1 MSSSLTIGTKNK
13 TLVNQRQ
20 GAKAMAKEVIK
31 VRGGADLTGQVNISG
46 AKNSAVALIPAS
58 LMASTGSVKL
68 EGLPEISDV
77 KTLMSLLN
85 DLNIKTELDG
95 TTLEVNAEEAVNMP
109 LPNNKVQSLRASY
122 YMMGAMLS
130 RFKKCVIGLPGGC
143 PLGPRPIDQHIKGF
157 EALGAKVTNE
167 HGAMYLTAE
176 KLVGAKIFF
185 DVVSVG
191 ATINMML
198 AASCAEGRTTLEN
211 VAKEPEIVDVA
222 SLLNNMG
229 ANIKGAGTDT
239 IRIEG
244 VESLH
249 GTMHN
254 IIPDRIEAGTYMVVG
269 AATGK
274 NYKVNN
280 IIPTHMESLTS
291 KLEEMGVDI
300 EIGDDYAII
309 NKPESYKSVSI
320 KTQVYPGFATDLQQP
335 ITPLMFKADGVS
347 KITETIYPA
356 RFRHVDELA
365 RMNAHIDKK
374 SGSALIY
381 PSDLKGAEVYASD
394 LRAGASLLIAGLLA
408 DGVTTIH
415 NVNHIDRGYADIV
428 KKLESL
434 GADIWR
440 DTVEEED

>member
-1 MSSSLTIGTKNK
+1 
-13 TLVNQRQ
+13 
-20 GAKAMAKEVIK
+20 MAKEVIK
-31 VRGGADLTGQVNISG
+31 VRGGAHLTGEVNIIG

-58 LMASTGSVKL
+58 LMASSGSVVL

-85 DLNIKTELDG
+85 DLNITTKLDG
-95 TTLEVNAEEAVNMP
+95 TTLAVNAEEAVNMP
-109 LPNNKVQSLRASY
+109 LSNNKVQSLRASY

-198 AASCAEGRTTLEN
+198 AASCAEGRTILEN

-222 SLLNNMG
+222 SLLNKMG

-244 VESLH
+244 VEALH
-249 GTMHN
+249 GTEHN

-269 AATGK
+269 AAAGK
-274 NYKVNN
+274 NFRVNN

-291 KLEEMGVDI
+291 KLEEMGVDLDI
-300 EIGDDYAII
+300 NDDYVVI
-309 NKPESYKSVSI
+309 NKPNEYQPVSI

-356 RFRHVDELA
+356 RFRHVDELS

-394 LRAGASLLIAGLLA
+394 LRAGACLLIAGLLA

-415 NVNHIDRGYADIV
+415 NVHHIDRGYADIV
-428 KKLESL
+428 KKLSAL

-440 DTVEEED
+440 DTTEED

>member
-1 MSSSLTIGTKNK
+1 
-13 TLVNQRQ
+13 
-20 GAKAMAKEVIK
+20 MAEDVIK
-31 VRGGADLTGQVNISG
+31 VRGGSQLTGQVDISG

-58 LMASTGSVKL
+58 LMASSGKVTL

-85 DLNIKTELDG
+85 DLNIKTELSG
-95 TTLEVNAEEAVNMP
+95 TTLEVNAEEAVSMP

-176 KLVGAKIFF
+176 KLTGAKIFF

-222 SLLNNMG
+222 TLLNNMG

-249 GTMHN
+249 GTTHN
-254 IIPDRIEAGTYMVVG
+254 IIPDRIEAGTYMIVG
-269 AATGK
+269 AVAGK

-280 IIPTHMESLTS
+280 IIPTHMESLS
-291 KLEEMGVDI
+291 AKLEEMGVKLD
-300 EIGDDYAII
+300 IGDDYVVI
-309 NKPESYKSVSI
+309 NKPEKYNAVSL

-335 ITPLMFKADGVS
+335 ITPLMFLADGVS

-356 RFRHVDELA
+356 RFRHVDELSL
-365 RMNAHIDKK
+365 MNAHIEKK
-374 SGSALIY
+374 SSSALIY
-381 PSDLKGAEVYASD
+381 PSQLKGAEVYASD
-394 LRAGASLLIAGLLA
+394 LRAGACLLISGLIA

-428 KKLESL
+428 KKLSAL

-440 DTVEEED
+440 DTLED

>member
-1 MSSSLTIGTKNK
+1 
-13 TLVNQRQ
+13 
-20 GAKAMAKEVIK
+20 MAEDVIK
-31 VRGGADLTGQVNISG
+31 VRGGSQLTGQVDISG

-58 LMASTGSVKL
+58 LMASSGKVTL

-85 DLNIKTELDG
+85 DLNIKTELSG

-176 KLVGAKIFF
+176 KLTGAKIFF

-222 SLLNNMG
+222 TLLNNM
-229 ANIKGAGTDT
+229 A
-239 IRIEG
+239 R
-244 VESLH
+244 
-249 GTMHN
+249 
-254 IIPDRIEAGTYMVVG
+254 
-269 AATGK
+269 
-274 NYKVNN
+274 
-280 IIPTHMESLTS
+280 TS
-291 KLEEMGVDI
+291 KVRARI
-300 EIGDDYAII
+300 R
-309 NKPESYKSVSI
+309 
-320 KTQVYPGFATDLQQP
+320 F
-335 ITPLMFKADGVS
+335 VS
-347 KITETIYPA
+347 KVWNHCTVRPIILFPTGLKP
-356 RFRHVDELA
+356 
-365 RMNAHIDKK
+365 
-374 SGSALIY
+374 ALI
-381 PSDLKGAEVYASD
+381 
-394 LRAGASLLIAGLLA
+394 
-408 DGVTTIH
+408 
-415 NVNHIDRGYADIV
+415 
-428 KKLESL
+428 
-434 GADIWR
+434 
-440 DTVEEED
+440 